1 MSVLIPAGRSGSSLA
16 IIRDT
21 ARQIDV
27 VKARA
32 AIRSAEIMAT
42 GFVVEAGMQTV
53 ASFSATEEMLASK
66 VPLATS
72 RLQVIGDMGALRIGA
87 IIREL

>member
-1 MSVLIPAGRSGSSLA
+1 MSQLVPIGRGSSLA

-21 ARQIDV
+21 ARQIDL
-27 VKARA
+27 VKGRA

-42 GFVVEAGMQTV
+42 AYVVEAGMHAV
-53 ASFSATEEMLASK
+53 ASFSATEEALAEK
-66 VPLATS
+66 YPLATS
-72 RLQVIGDMGALRIGA
+72 RLQAIGDVGAVRIGA